1 MVEIKTTILS
11 GNCSDIF
18 DTVNEFIFKDGV
30 YHPENDLIYRR
41 AIILGL
47 FAPDYMKDKNNSA
60 DAVFA
65 EEADSI
71 FKYLEENSRQYKEV
85 VIAID
90 RWINHR
96 LNVTE
101 NNFGS
106 LTDYA
111 LSKFVTTLNEK
122 IEKLDITDEGIKAV
136 EEAVG
141 KVNSDDFAGNIV
153 DAMLDRGMLSKPNRQ
168 TRRANG
174 QTSKSKTT
182 KKSKEPIKL
191 DVDNQKE

>member
-1 MVEIKTTILS
+1 MEIRTTILS

-65 EEADSI
+65 EEADNI

-85 VIAID
+85 ITTID
-90 RWINHR
+90 RWIDHR
-96 LNVTE
+96 LRNIEASNSSSFEKSFTK
-101 NNFGS
+101 
-106 LTDYA
+106 LID
-111 LSKFVTTLNEK
+111 TLNS
-122 IEKLDITDEGIKAV
+122 KAEQV
-136 EEAVG
+136 ELTQDSLNAFIAIAD
-141 KVNSDDFAGNIV
+141 KVNSPEFEGNLV
-153 DAMLDRGMLSKPNRQ
+153 DALNKRGMLQNVAKQP
-168 TRRANG
+168 
-174 QTSKSKTT
+174 
-182 KKSKEPIKL
+182 KKSKGKTSTKTSTKKKSSIEIN
-191 DVDNQKE
+191 VDKAEK